1 MAWGSIWDMA
11 AITVVGGGVAGVIGR
26 HLWRM
31 FRPSGGS
38 ACGGG
43 CRCGAKRTGGRPP
56 CP

>member
-1 MAWGSIWDMA
+1 MAWGSIWDMG
-11 AITVVGGGVAGVIGR
+11 AITVVGGGVAVVIVR

-43 CRCGAKRTGGRPP
+43 CRCGTKRTGEGPP